1 MDSRRFRTLLTVG
14 ILTVLYFVAAKFSL
28 KLASL
33 HSSASPV
40 WPPAGIALAALLVFG
55 FRLWPAI
62 FIGAFLVNLTTAGNV
77 FTSLG
82 IAAGNTLE
90 ALTGAWLIQRF
101 AGGLRVFERAYD
113 VFRFALAAAL
123 STLVSPTIGLTGLAL
138 FGFADWAKYPAIWLT
153 WWLGDLG
160 GVIMFAPLLIL
171 WLAQP
176 WRRINPARDI
186 EVAVLLLLL
195 AFLSEVVFGGWF
207 LISTLNYPIAFL
219 LGPIIVWT
227 AFRLSARE
235 TATGLFVLSAIA
247 IWGTL
252 QHYGPFVRA
261 DQNQSLLILQSFN
274 ILTTITAVAL
284 AAGMAERRKAEAAIE
299 EQRATV
305 ETANR
310 TKDNFLAMLSH
321 ELRTPL
327 TPVLAA
333 LDALKT
339 ERQHSPEIDATL
351 AMMRRNIE
359 LESQLID
366 DLLDLTRITKD
377 KLHLEFEPV
386 DAHQAVRNIVE
397 MCASEA
403 HAKKLQVQLDFR
415 ATDFQVR
422 ADPAKFQQI
431 IWNLFKN
438 AIKFTGE
445 KGAITISSANH
456 LPHILTLAVGDTGIG
471 IEPEIMERIFNPFEQ
486 GERSFQRRFGGL
498 GLGLTISKSLAQAH
512 GASLVAKSEGTG
524 RGATFLLTM
533 KTAELDEAAGTPRP
547 LNALASPGSLRI
559 LLVDDHPDTCAALE
573 RLLKLRG
580 HTVTAA
586 PTMRGA
592 LELAGTSGDSFEL
605 LISDV
610 GLPDGN
616 GMDLIRYLRIK
627 QPIRGIAISG
637 FGMDS
642 DIGKSLE
649 AGFAEHLVKPVKLE
663 KLEAAIARVMAK
675 DNSSPSREASN
686 GPSTIKDNS
695 PAL

>member
-1 MDSRRFRTLLTVG
+1 LKQREKQTEIDDRRSRTVLAIG
-14 ILTVLYFVAAKFSL
+14 ILTAVYFIAAKLSL
-28 KLASL
+28 KLAFL
-33 HSSASPV
+33 HASASPV
-40 WPPAGIALAALLVFG
+40 WPPAGIALAALLLFG

-62 FIGAFLVNLTTAGNV
+62 FLGAFRVNLTTAGNV

-90 ALTGAWLIQRF
+90 AVTGAWLIQRF
-101 AGGLRVFERAYD
+101 AGGVRLFDRAYD
-113 VFRFALAAAL
+113 VFKFALAVAVSAL
-123 STLVSPTIGLTGLAL
+123 LSPTIGLTGLAL
-138 FGFADWAKYPAIWLT
+138 FGYANWANYPAIWLT
-153 WWLGDLG
+153 WWLGDLSG
-160 GVIMFAPLLIL
+160 ALLLAPVVIL
-171 WLAQP
+171 WLGYP
-176 WRRINPARDI
+176 LRRLNPVRDL
-186 EVAVLLLLL
+186 EVAILLLLMTG
-195 AFLSEVVFGGWF
+195 FSGVVFGGWF
-207 LISTLNYPIAFL
+207 YISTLNYPIAFL
-219 LGPIIVWT
+219 LGPVVVWT

-235 TATGLFVLSAIA
+235 TATGLFVLSVIS

-252 QHYGPFVRA
+252 QGFGPFVRA
-261 DQNQSLLILQSFN
+261 DGNQSLLLLQGFN
-274 ILTTITAVAL
+274 LLTTVTALAL
-284 AAGMAERRKAEAAIE
+284 AAGMAERRRAEAAIE
-299 EQRATV
+299 QQRATV
-305 ETANR
+305 EAANR

-339 ERQHSPEIDATL
+339 QPQSSAEVEPTL

-377 KLHLEFEPV
+377 KLQLELEPV
-386 DAHQAVRNIVE
+386 NAHQAIRNVIE
-397 MCASEA
+397 MCSSEA
-403 HAKKLQVQLDFR
+403 HGKKLQVRLNFE
-415 ATDFQVR
+415 ASDFQVM

-445 KGAITISSANH
+445 NGVITLSSANH
-456 LPHILTLAVGDTGIG
+456 LPHILTLSVQDTGIG

-512 GASLVAKSEGTG
+512 GASLIAKSEGTG
-524 RGATFLLTM
+524 RGSTFLLTM
-533 KTAELDEAAGTPRP
+533 KTARLDEAAAKPRAP
-547 LNALASPGSLRI
+547 APAPAGSLRI

-573 RLLKLRG
+573 RLLTLRG
-580 HTVTAA
+580 HRVSAAPSMRAALETAA
-586 PTMRGA
+586 
-592 LELAGTSGDSFEL
+592 SDSFDL

-616 GMDLIRYLRIK
+616 GMDLLRYLRLK

-637 FGMDS
+637 FGMDA

-663 KLEAAIARVMAK
+663 KLEAAIARVMAL
-675 DNSSPSREASN
+675 DS
-686 GPSTIKDNS
+686 S

>member
-1 MDSRRFRTLLTVG
+1 MEQAPPDNSRRFRTALTAV
-14 ILTVLYFVAAKFSL
+14 ILAVVYFVAGKLSL
-28 KLASL
+28 RLASL
-33 HSSASPV
+33 HASASPV
-40 WPPAGIALAALLVFG
+40 WPPAGIALAALLLFG

-62 FIGAFLVNLTTAGNV
+62 FIGAFLVNLTTPGNI
-77 FTSLG
+77 FTSFG
-82 IAAGNTLE
+82 IATGNTLE
-90 ALTGAWLIQRF
+90 AVIGAWLIQRF
-101 AGGLRVFERAYD
+101 AGGLRVFDRAYD
-113 VFRFALAAAL
+113 VFKFALVVAL
-123 STLVSPTIGLTGLAL
+123 STLVSPTIGLTGLAIAS
-138 FGFADWAKYPAIWLT
+138 FADWANYPAIWLT

-160 GVIMFAPLLIL
+160 GVVMFAPLLVL

-176 WRRINPARDI
+176 FRRINPARDI
-186 EVAVLLLLL
+186 EVAILLLLL
-195 AFLSEVVFGGWF
+195 TFLSEVVFGGWF
-207 LISTLNYPIAFL
+207 SISTLNYPIAFL

-247 IWGTL
+247 VWGTL
-252 QHYGPFVRA
+252 QRYGPFVRA

-284 AAGMAERRKAEAAIE
+284 AAGMAERRRAEAAIE

-305 ETANR
+305 EAANR

-333 LDALKT
+333 LDTLKT
-339 ERQHSPEIDATL
+339 EPQPAADVEATL

-386 DAHQAVRNIVE
+386 DAHQAVRNVLE

-403 HAKKLQVQLDFR
+403 HAKKLQVQLEFH
-415 ATDFQVR
+415 ATDFR
-422 ADPAKFQQI
+422 IMADPAKFQQI
-431 IWNLFKN
+431 VWNLFKN

-445 KGAITISSANH
+445 NGTITISSANH

-512 GASLVAKSEGTG
+512 GASLIAKSEGTG

-533 KTAELDEAAGTPRP
+533 KTAELDEASTKPSPLDAQTPPAG
-547 LNALASPGSLRI
+547 LRI

-573 RLLKLRG
+573 KLLTLRG
-580 HTVTAA
+580 HSVAA
-586 PTMRGA
+586 AHSMREAMEVAGA
-592 LELAGTSGDSFEL
+592 GVSFDL

-616 GMDLIRYLRIK
+616 GMDLIRYLRA
-627 QPIRGIAISG
+627 QRPIRGIAISG
-637 FGMDS
+637 FGMDA
-642 DIGKSLE
+642 DIRKSIE

-663 KLEAAIARVMAK
+663 KLEAAIARAMA
-675 DNSSPSREASN
+675 SA
-686 GPSTIKDNS
+686 G
-695 PAL
+695 

>member
-1 MDSRRFRTLLTVG
+1 LEPAPLTNSRRSRALLTAG
-14 ILTVLYFVAAKFSL
+14 ILAVVYFVAGKLSL
-28 KLASL
+28 KLAFL
-33 HSSASPV
+33 HVSASPV
-40 WPPAGIALAALLVFG
+40 WPPAGIALAALLLFG

-62 FIGAFLVNLTTAGNV
+62 FVSAFLVNYTTAGTI

-82 IAAGNTLE
+82 IATGNTLE
-90 ALTGAWLIQRF
+90 AVVGAWLIRRF
-101 AGGLRVFERAYD
+101 ANGTRAFDGAYD
-113 VFRFALAAAL
+113 VFRFALALAGSIL
-123 STLVSPTIGLTGLAL
+123 LSPTIGLTSLAL
-138 FGFADWAKYPAIWLT
+138 AGFADWAKYPAIWLT
-153 WWLGDLG
+153 WWLGDFSG
-160 GVIMFAPLLIL
+160 AVIFAPLLIL
-171 WLAQP
+171 WLGYP
-176 WRRINPARDI
+176 LRRINPVRDL
-186 EVAVLLLLL
+186 EVGVLLLSL

-207 LISTLNYPIAFL
+207 FISALNYPVAFI

-235 TATGLFVLSAIA
+235 TATGLFVLSGIA

-252 QHYGPFVRA
+252 HGYGPFVRS
-261 DQNQSLLILQSFN
+261 DENQSLLILQSFN
-274 ILTTITAVAL
+274 VLTTITAIAL
-284 AAGMAERRKAEAAIE
+284 AAGMAERRRAETAIE
-299 EQRATV
+299 QQRATV
-305 ETANR
+305 EAANR

-333 LDALKT
+333 LDALKS
-339 ERQHSPEIDATL
+339 EPQPAKDVDATL

-386 DAHQAVRNIVE
+386 DAHQAVRNVIE

-403 HAKKLQVQLDFR
+403 HGKKLQVRLDFH
-415 ATDFQVR
+415 ATDFRVM

-445 KGAITISSANH
+445 NGAITISSENH
-456 LPHILTLAVGDTGIG
+456 LPHILTLAVSDTGIG
-471 IEPEIMERIFNPFEQ
+471 IEPEVMERIFNPFEQ

-512 GASLVAKSEGTG
+512 GASLIAKSEGTG

-533 KTAELDEAAGTPRP
+533 KTAELDEASTKPRP
-547 LNALASPGSLRI
+547 LETQTPPASLRI

-580 HTVTAA
+580 HSVAA
-586 PTMRGA
+586 AHNMRGA
-592 LELAGTSGDSFEL
+592 LEIAAGDSFDL

-616 GMDLIRYLRIK
+616 GMDLLRYLRT
-627 QPIRGIAISG
+627 QRSIRGIAISG
-637 FGMDS
+637 FGMDA
-642 DIGKSLE
+642 DISKSLE
-649 AGFAEHLVKPVKLE
+649 AGFSEHLVKPVKLE
-663 KLEAAIARVMAK
+663 KLEAAIARVMA
-675 DNSSPSREASN
+675 NAPEAR
-686 GPSTIKDNS
+686 
-695 PAL
+695 

>member
-1 MDSRRFRTLLTVG
+1 MDRPRLRTTLIAG
-14 ILTVLYFVAAKFSL
+14 ILAVVYFVAGKLSL
-28 KLASL
+28 KLAFL
-33 HSSASPV
+33 HASASPV
-40 WPPAGIALAALLVFG
+40 WPPAGIVLAVLLLFG
-55 FRLWPAI
+55 IRLWPAI
-62 FIGAFLVNLTTAGNV
+62 FISAFLVNLTTAGNI

-82 IAAGNTLE
+82 IATGNTLE
-90 ALTGAWLIQRF
+90 AVIGAWLIQRF

-113 VFRFALAAAL
+113 VFRFALAVAL
-123 STLVSPTIGLTGLAL
+123 SALVSPTIGLTGLAL
-138 FGFADWAKYPAIWLT
+138 AGFAAWENYPDIWLT

-160 GVIMFAPLLIL
+160 GVVMFAPLLVL

-176 WRRINPARDI
+176 LRRLNPARDV
-186 EVAVLLLLL
+186 EVAILLLLL
-195 AFLSEVVFGGWF
+195 TLLSEVVFGGWF
-207 LISTLNYPIAFL
+207 SISTLNYPTAFL
-219 LGPIIVWT
+219 LGPIVVWT
-227 AFRLSARE
+227 SFRLSARE

-252 QHYGPFVRA
+252 QRYGPFVRA
-261 DQNQSLLILQSFN
+261 DPNQSLLILQSFN
-274 ILTTITAVAL
+274 ILTTITAIAL
-284 AAGMAERRKAEAAIE
+284 AAGMAERRRAEAAIE

-305 ETANR
+305 EAANR

-339 ERQHSPEIDATL
+339 GPQPAADVDATL

-386 DAHQAVRNIVE
+386 DAHQAVRNVLE

-403 HAKKLQVQLDFR
+403 SAKKLQVQLDFR
-415 ATDFQVR
+415 ATDFRVM

-445 KGAITISSANH
+445 NGAITISSENH

-512 GASLVAKSEGTG
+512 GASLIGKSDGTG

-533 KTAELDEAAGTPRP
+533 KTAELDAALTKPRALEPQTPP
-547 LNALASPGSLRI
+547 TGLHI

-573 RLLKLRG
+573 KLLKLRG
-580 HTVTAA
+580 HSVTAA
-586 PTMRGA
+586 NSMREAMEVAAAGGA
-592 LELAGTSGDSFEL
+592 FDL

-616 GMDLIRYLRIK
+616 GMDLVRYLRS
-627 QPIRGIAISG
+627 QRPIRGIAISG
-637 FGMDS
+637 FGMDA
-642 DIGKSLE
+642 DISKSLE
-649 AGFAEHLVKPVKLE
+649 AGFSEHLVKPVKLE
-663 KLEAAIARVMAK
+663 KLEAAIARVMA
-675 DNSSPSREASN
+675 
-686 GPSTIKDNS
+686 G
-695 PAL
+695 

>member
-1 MDSRRFRTLLTVG
+1 MEQASPSNPGRFRTLLTAG
-14 ILTVLYFVAAKFSL
+14 ILAVVYFVAGKLSL
-28 KLASL
+28 KLAFL
-33 HSSASPV
+33 HASASPV
-40 WPPAGIALAALLVFG
+40 WPPAGIALAALLLFG

-62 FIGAFLVNLTTAGNV
+62 FIGAFLVNLTTAGNI

-90 ALTGAWLIQRF
+90 AVIGAWLIQRF
-101 AGGLRVFERAYD
+101 AGGIRVFERAYD
-113 VFRFALAAAL
+113 VFRFALAVAL
-123 STLVSPTIGLTGLAL
+123 STLVSPTIGLTGLAVA
-138 FGFADWAKYPAIWLT
+138 GFANWANYPDIWLT

-160 GVIMFAPLLIL
+160 GVVMFAPLLVL

-176 WRRINPARDI
+176 LRRLNPARDL
-186 EVAVLLLLL
+186 EVAILLLLL
-195 AFLSEVVFGGWF
+195 TLLSEVVFGGWF
-207 LISTLNYPIAFL
+207 SISTLNYPIAFL

-227 AFRLSARE
+227 SFRLSARE

-252 QHYGPFVRA
+252 QRYGPFVRA

-274 ILTTITAVAL
+274 ILTTITAIAL
-284 AAGMAERRKAEAAIE
+284 AAGMAERRRAEAAIE

-305 ETANR
+305 EAANR

-333 LDALKT
+333 LDALKAGPQPAT
-339 ERQHSPEIDATL
+339 DVDATL

-377 KLHLEFEPV
+377 KLHLEFEPL
-386 DAHQAVRNIVE
+386 DAHQAVRNVLE

-403 HAKKLQVQLDFR
+403 HAKKLRVQLDFR
-415 ATDFQVR
+415 ATDFRVM

-445 KGAITISSANH
+445 NGAVTISSENH
-456 LPHILTLAVGDTGIG
+456 LPHILTLAVSDTGIG
-471 IEPEIMERIFNPFEQ
+471 IEPESMERIFNAFEQ

-512 GASLVAKSEGTG
+512 GASLIAKSEGTG

-533 KTAELDEAAGTPRP
+533 KTAELDDSLTKPRALEPQTPP
-547 LNALASPGSLRI
+547 TGLRI

-580 HTVTAA
+580 HSVAA
-586 PTMRGA
+586 ANSMREAMEVAAAGGA
-592 LELAGTSGDSFEL
+592 FDL

-616 GMDLIRYLRIK
+616 GMDLVRYLRT
-627 QPIRGIAISG
+627 QRPIRGIAISG
-637 FGMDS
+637 FGMDA
-642 DIGKSLE
+642 DISKSLE
-649 AGFAEHLVKPVKLE
+649 AGFGEHLVKPVKLE
-663 KLEAAIARVMAK
+663 KLEAAIARVMA
-675 DNSSPSREASN
+675 
-686 GPSTIKDNS
+686 G
-695 PAL
+695 

>member
-1 MDSRRFRTLLTVG
+1 LEHEPPSSSRTPRTLLTAG
-14 ILTVLYFVAAKFSL
+14 ILTAVYFLAGKLSL
-28 KLASL
+28 KLAFL
-33 HSSASPV
+33 HASASPV
-40 WPPAGIALAALLVFG
+40 WPPAGIALAALLLFG

-62 FIGAFLVNLTTAGNV
+62 FIGAFLVNLTTAGNIS
-77 FTSLG
+77 TSLG

-90 ALTGAWLIQRF
+90 AVIGAWLVQRF
-101 AGGLRVFERAYD
+101 AGGIRAFERAYD
-113 VFRFALAAAL
+113 VFRFALAVAL
-123 STLVSPTIGLTGLAL
+123 STFVSPTIGLTGLAAA
-138 FGFADWAKYPAIWLT
+138 GFANWANYPDIWLT

-160 GVIMFAPLLIL
+160 GVVMFAPLLVL

-176 WRRINPARDI
+176 LRRRNPARDF
-186 EVAVLLLLL
+186 EVAILLLLL
-195 AFLSEVVFGGWF
+195 TLLSEVVFGGWF
-207 LISTLNYPIAFL
+207 SISTLNYPIAFL

-227 AFRLSARE
+227 SFRLSARE

-252 QHYGPFVRA
+252 QRYGPFVRA
-261 DQNQSLLILQSFN
+261 DPNQSLLILQSFN
-274 ILTTITAVAL
+274 ILTTITAIAL
-284 AAGMAERRKAEAAIE
+284 AAGMAERRRAEAAIE

-305 ETANR
+305 EAANR

-339 ERQHSPEIDATL
+339 GPQPAADVDATL

-386 DAHQAVRNIVE
+386 DAHQAVRNVLE

-403 HAKKLQVQLDFR
+403 HAKKLRVQLDFR
-415 ATDFQVR
+415 ATDFRVM

-438 AIKFTGE
+438 AIKFTGGN
-445 KGAITISSANH
+445 GAITISSENH

-512 GASLVAKSEGTG
+512 GASLIGKSDGTG

-533 KTAELDEAAGTPRP
+533 KTAELDAALTKTRALEPQTPP
-547 LNALASPGSLRI
+547 TGLHI

-573 RLLKLRG
+573 KLLKLRG
-580 HTVTAA
+580 HSVTAA
-586 PTMRGA
+586 NSMREAMEVAAAGGA
-592 LELAGTSGDSFEL
+592 FDL

-616 GMDLIRYLRIK
+616 GMDLIRYLRT
-627 QPIRGIAISG
+627 QRPIRGIAISG
-637 FGMDS
+637 FGMDA
-642 DIGKSLE
+642 DISKSLE
-649 AGFAEHLVKPVKLE
+649 AGFSEHLVKPVKLE
-663 KLEAAIARVMAK
+663 KLEAAIARVMA
-675 DNSSPSREASN
+675 
-686 GPSTIKDNS
+686 G
-695 PAL
+695 

>member
-1 MDSRRFRTLLTVG
+1 LEQAPLTNSRRSRALLAAG
-14 ILTVLYFVAAKFSL
+14 ILAAVYFVAGKLSL
-28 KLASL
+28 KLAFL
-33 HSSASPV
+33 HVSASPV
-40 WPPAGIALAALLVFG
+40 WPPAGIALATFLVFG
-55 FRLWPAI
+55 FRFWPAI
-62 FIGAFLVNLTTAGNV
+62 FVGAFLVNLTTAGNI

-90 ALTGAWLIQRF
+90 AAIGAWFIQRF
-101 AGGLRVFERAYD
+101 ARGTRVFDRAND
-113 VFRFALAAAL
+113 VFKFALAVAV
-123 STLVSPTIGLTGLAL
+123 STLVSPSIGLTGLAL
-138 FGFADWAKYPAIWLT
+138 AGFADWARYPDIWLT
-153 WWLGDLG
+153 WWLGDFSG
-160 GVIMFAPLLIL
+160 AVIFAPLLIL

-176 WRRINPARDI
+176 LRRINPARDL
-186 EVAVLLLLL
+186 EVGILLVLLT
-195 AFLSEVVFGGWF
+195 FLSEVVFGGWF
-207 LISTLNYPIAFL
+207 FISALNYPIAFI
-219 LGPIIVWT
+219 LGPIVVWT

-235 TATGLFVLSAIA
+235 TATGLFVLSGIA

-252 QHYGPFVRA
+252 HGYGPFVRS
-261 DQNQSLLILQSFN
+261 DENQSLLILQSFN
-274 ILTTITAVAL
+274 VLTTITAIAL
-284 AAGMAERRKAEAAIE
+284 AAGMAERRRAETAIE
-299 EQRATV
+299 QQRATV
-305 ETANR
+305 EAANR

-333 LDALKT
+333 LDALKS
-339 ERQHSPEIDATL
+339 EPQPAKDVDATL

-386 DAHQAVRNIVE
+386 DAHQAVHNVID

-403 HAKKLQVQLDFR
+403 HGKKLQVRLDLH
-415 ATDFQVR
+415 ATDFRVM

-445 KGAITISSANH
+445 NGAITISSANH

-512 GASLVAKSEGTG
+512 GASLIAKSEGTG

-533 KTAELDEAAGTPRP
+533 KTAELDEASTKPRTLDAQTPP
-547 LNALASPGSLRI
+547 ASLRI

-580 HTVTAA
+580 HSVAA
-586 PTMRGA
+586 AHSMRGA
-592 LELAGTSGDSFEL
+592 LEIAAGDSFDL

-616 GMDLIRYLRIK
+616 GMDLLRYLRTQK
-627 QPIRGIAISG
+627 PIRGIAISG
-637 FGMDS
+637 FGMDA
-642 DIGKSLE
+642 DISKSLG
-649 AGFAEHLVKPVKLE
+649 AGFSEHLVKPVKLE
-663 KLEAAIARVMAK
+663 KLEAAIARVMA
-675 DNSSPSREASN
+675 NA
-686 GPSTIKDNS
+686 G
-695 PAL
+695 

>member
-1 MDSRRFRTLLTVG
+1 MEQAPPDNSRRFRTALTAV
-14 ILTVLYFVAAKFSL
+14 ILAVVYFVAGKLSL

-33 HSSASPV
+33 HASASPV
-40 WPPAGIALAALLVFG
+40 WPPAGIALAALLLFG

-62 FIGAFLVNLTTAGNV
+62 FIGAFLVNLTTPGNI
-77 FTSLG
+77 FTSFG
-82 IAAGNTLE
+82 IATGNTLE
-90 ALTGAWLIQRF
+90 AVIGAWLIQRF
-101 AGGLRVFERAYD
+101 AGGLRVFDRAYD
-113 VFRFALAAAL
+113 VFKFALVVAL
-123 STLVSPTIGLTGLAL
+123 STLVSPTIGLTGLAVA
-138 FGFADWAKYPAIWLT
+138 GFANWANYPAIWLT

-160 GVIMFAPLLIL
+160 GVVMFAPLLVL

-176 WRRINPARDI
+176 FRRINPARDV
-186 EVAVLLLLL
+186 EVAILLLLL
-195 AFLSEVVFGGWF
+195 TLLSEIVFGGWF
-207 LISTLNYPIAFL
+207 SISILNYPIAFL

-247 IWGTL
+247 VWGTL
-252 QHYGPFVRA
+252 QRYGPFVRA

-284 AAGMAERRKAEAAIE
+284 AAGMAERRRAEAAIE

-305 ETANR
+305 EAANR

-339 ERQHSPEIDATL
+339 EPQPAADVEATL

-366 DLLDLTRITKD
+366 VLLDLTRITKD

-386 DAHQAVRNIVE
+386 DAHQAVRNVLE

-403 HAKKLQVQLDFR
+403 HAKKLQVQLHFH
-415 ATDFQVR
+415 ATDFR
-422 ADPAKFQQI
+422 IMADPAKFQQI
-431 IWNLFKN
+431 VWNLFKN

-445 KGAITISSANH
+445 NGTITISSANH

-512 GASLVAKSEGTG
+512 GASLIAKSEGTG

-533 KTAELDEAAGTPRP
+533 KTAELDEASTKPSPLDAQTPPAG
-547 LNALASPGSLRI
+547 LRI

-573 RLLKLRG
+573 KLLTLRG
-580 HTVTAA
+580 HSVAA
-586 PTMRGA
+586 AHSMREAMEVAGA
-592 LELAGTSGDSFEL
+592 GNSFDL

-616 GMDLIRYLRIK
+616 GMDLIRYLRT
-627 QPIRGIAISG
+627 QRPIRGIAISG
-637 FGMDS
+637 FGMDA
-642 DIGKSLE
+642 DIRKSIE
-649 AGFAEHLVKPVKLE
+649 AGFSEHLVKPVKLE
-663 KLEAAIARVMAK
+663 KLEAAIARVMAE
-675 DNSSPSREASN
+675 RQ
-686 GPSTIKDNS
+686 
-695 PAL
+695 

>member
-1 MDSRRFRTLLTVG
+1 MAS
-14 ILTVLYFVAAKFSL
+14 ILAVVYFAAGKLSL
-28 KLASL
+28 KLAFL
-33 HSSASPV
+33 HASASPV
-40 WPPAGIALAALLVFG
+40 WPPAGIALAAFLLFG
-55 FRLWPAI
+55 LRLWPAI
-62 FIGAFLVNLTTAGNV
+62 FIGAFLVNFTTAGNIL
-77 FTSLG
+77 TSLG

-90 ALTGAWLIQRF
+90 ALIGACLIQRF
-101 AGGLRVFERAYD
+101 AGGIRVFERAYD

-123 STLVSPTIGLTGLAL
+123 STFVSPTIGLTGLAVA
-138 FGFADWAKYPAIWLT
+138 GFASWANYPDIWLT

-160 GVIMFAPLLIL
+160 GVVMFAPLLVL

-176 WRRINPARDI
+176 LRRLNPARDP
-186 EVAVLLLLL
+186 EVAILLLLL
-195 AFLSEVVFGGWF
+195 ALLSEVVFGGWF
-207 LISTLNYPIAFL
+207 SISTLNYPIAFL

-227 AFRLSARE
+227 SFRLSARE
-235 TATGLFVLSAIA
+235 TATGLFVLSGIA

-252 QHYGPFVRA
+252 QHYGPFVRE

-274 ILTTITAVAL
+274 ILTTITAIAL
-284 AAGMAERRKAEAAIE
+284 AAGMAERRRAEAAIE

-305 ETANR
+305 EAANR

-333 LDALKT
+333 LDTLRT
-339 ERQHSPEIDATL
+339 EPQPAADVDATL

-366 DLLDLTRITKD
+366 DLLDLTRISKD

-386 DAHQAVRNIVE
+386 DAHQAVRNVLE
-397 MCASEA
+397 MCAAEV

-415 ATDFQVR
+415 ATDFRVM

-431 IWNLFKN
+431 IWNLVKN

-445 KGAITISSANH
+445 NGAITISSENH

-512 GASLVAKSEGTG
+512 GASLIAKSEGTG

-533 KTAELDEAAGTPRP
+533 KTAELDEAAAKPRALEPQTPP
-547 LNALASPGSLRI
+547 TGLRI
-559 LLVDDHPDTCAALE
+559 LLVDDHPDTCAALAK
-573 RLLKLRG
+573 LLKLRG
-580 HTVTAA
+580 HSVVAA
-586 PTMRGA
+586 NNMREA
-592 LELAGTSGDSFEL
+592 MEVAAAGDPFDL

-616 GMDLIRYLRIK
+616 GMDLVRYLRT
-627 QPIRGIAISG
+627 QRPIRGIAISG
-637 FGMDS
+637 FGMDA
-642 DIGKSLE
+642 DISKSLE
-649 AGFAEHLVKPVKLE
+649 AGFGEHLVKPVKLE
-663 KLEAAIARVMAK
+663 KLEAAIARVMAQ
-675 DNSSPSREASN
+675 
-686 GPSTIKDNS
+686 GQ
-695 PAL
+695 

>member
-1 MDSRRFRTLLTVG
+1 MDEARLSNPGRARTLLAAG
-14 ILTVLYFVAAKFSL
+14 ILAVVYFLAGKLSL
-28 KLASL
+28 KLAFL
-33 HSSASPV
+33 HASASPV
-40 WPPAGIALAALLVFG
+40 WPPAGIALAALLLFG

-62 FIGAFLVNLTTAGNV
+62 FIGAFFVNLTTAGNF
-77 FTSLG
+77 FTSFG

-90 ALTGAWLIQRF
+90 AVLAGALIQGL
-101 AGGLRVFERAYD
+101 AGGTRAFERAHD

-123 STLVSPTIGLTGLAL
+123 SAVVSPTIGLTGLAMA
-138 FGFADWAKYPAIWLT
+138 GFASWENYPAIWVT

-160 GVIMFAPLLIL
+160 GVVMFAPLLVL
-171 WLAQP
+171 WLGQP
-176 WRRINPARDI
+176 LRRLNRARDF
-186 EVAVLLLLL
+186 EVAILLLLL
-195 AFLSEVVFGGWF
+195 GLLSEVIFGGWF
-207 LISTLNYPIAFL
+207 RISTFNYPSAFL
-219 LGPIIVWT
+219 LGPIVVWT
-227 AFRLSARE
+227 SFRLSARE

-252 QHYGPFVRA
+252 QRYGPFVRT

-274 ILTTITAVAL
+274 ILTTITAIAL
-284 AAGMAERRKAEAAIE
+284 AAGMAERRRAEAAIE

-305 ETANR
+305 EAANR

-333 LDALKT
+333 LDALKA
-339 ERQHSPEIDATL
+339 EAHQQPEMDATL

-377 KLHLEFEPV
+377 KLHLEFESV
-386 DAHQAVRNIVE
+386 DAHQAVRNVIE

-403 HAKKLQVQLDFR
+403 NAKNLQVQLDFQ
-415 ATDFQVR
+415 ATDFRVM
-422 ADPAKFQQI
+422 ADAAKFQQI

-445 KGAITISSANH
+445 KGVITISSANH
-456 LPHILTLAVGDTGIG
+456 LPYILSLSVRDTGIG

-512 GASLVAKSEGTG
+512 GASLIAKSEGTG

-533 KTAELDEAAGTPRP
+533 KTAELDETSAKPRA
-547 LNALASPGSLRI
+547 LDTLASPGSLRI

-586 PTMRGA
+586 HNMRGA
-592 LELAGTSGDSFEL
+592 LEIAGASEEPFEL

-616 GMDLIRYLRIK
+616 GMDLIRYLRVK

-649 AGFAEHLVKPVKLE
+649 AGFSEHLVKPVKLE
-663 KLEAAIARVMAK
+663 KLEAAIARVMA
-675 DNSSPSREASN
+675 S
-686 GPSTIKDNS
+686 
-695 PAL
+695 